1 MTSSSEK
8 KSGARNAPAKRAP
21 KMAFV
26 NDEQLF
32 QVIVA
37 PHVSE
42 KSTRLADKDRQVVF
56 EVRRDAS
63 KPVIKLAVEKMFNVQ
78 VESVTLTNV
87 KGKRKQTGRMPGRR
101 QDWKKAY
108 VRLKPGQDINFVGQ
122 Q

>member
-1 MTSSSEK
+1 MSAAATK
-8 KSGARNAPAKRAP
+8 KSGARSASTEGTAGKA
-21 KMAFV
+21 V
-26 NDEQLF
+26 VSDEKLF
-32 QVIVA
+32 HVIIS

-42 KSTRLADKDRQVVF
+42 KSTRLADKDRQMVF

>member
-1 MTSSSEK
+1 MSAATTK
-8 KSGARNAPAKRAP
+8 KSGVLSASTEGTAGKAVVSEEK
-21 KMAFV
+21 
-26 NDEQLF
+26 LI
-32 QVIVA
+32 QVILS
-37 PHVSE
+37 PHISE
-42 KSTRLADKDRQVVF
+42 KSTRLADKDRQIVF
-56 EVRRDAS
+56 EVRRDAT

-78 VESVTLTNV
+78 VESVTLMNV